1 MMVNNKGMRCLHPCA
16 WKSLK
21 AAWCQFEERKV
32 MDCCQCHWDG
42 EGASLVCW
50 LLMLLVMEESVVIGD
65 GERDMWARVFFLLFF
80 FCFFL
85 YSIFFS
91 LLFLSWFS
99 IFSFTPFVL
108 LILKGFS
115 SLSFFFPPLF
125 HIGFF
130 TPPHF
135 FFSTVHLSFILSYP
149 YGEARRRGDP
159 RLISGSFVLLW
170 IRESPPS
177 IMVTRKPNWS
187 FRNSKA
193 RDWLRKGKVL
203 AHLVR
208 PT

>member
-1 MMVNNKGMRCLHPCA
+1 MRCLHPWA

-32 MDCCQCHWDG
+32 MDYCQCHWDG

-80 FCFFL
+80 FFFL

-115 SLSFFFPPLF
+115 SLSFFFVPPLF
-125 HIGFF
+125 HIGLF
-130 TPPHF
+130 TPPP
-135 FFSTVHLSFILSYP
+135 ILFCLYNSP
-149 YGEARRRGDP
+149 IFHIVVPSRRSGDP

-187 FRNSKA
+187 FRDSKA

-203 AHLVR
+203 APLVR